1 MTNAGTIVVELDT
14 KRAPITT
21 KNFLHLV
28 DTRAYDGATFYRTVS
43 KAAVPGSNIE
53 VIQGGLQGVNRIPDQ
68 KIALEQTSTTHLHN
82 TSGAISMARTSDPN
96 SGSSEF
102 FLCVGDNT
110 FLDAENQPDH
120 LGYAAFGHVVRGN
133 DVVLKINHSAATSQ
147 MPTAPPATPAS
158 TQATPAPTLIV
169 HIRDFQYIPKDP
181 AIHVGDTIQ
190 YINDDESAHTV
201 TADDKSYDS
210 GYMAKG
216 QTWSKTYT
224 VAGAYPYFCA
234 YHAFMRASVTVK

>member
-1 MTNAGTIVVELDT
+1 MIRKTLLGFVLSLALPGIAFAAPLPRVAIVTNAGTIVVELDT

-147 MPTAPPATPAS
+147 MLTAPVTI
-158 TQATPAPTLIV
+158 LRMRRV
-169 HIRDFQYIPKDP
+169 PK
-181 AIHVGDTIQ
+181 
-190 YINDDESAHTV
+190 
-201 TADDKSYDS
+201 
-210 GYMAKG
+210 
-216 QTWSKTYT
+216 
-224 VAGAYPYFCA
+224 
-234 YHAFMRASVTVK
+234 

>member
-1 MTNAGTIVVELDT
+1 MI
-14 KRAPITT
+14 AP
-21 KNFLHLV
+21 LW
-28 DTRAYDGATFYRTVS
+28 
-43 KAAVPGSNIE
+43 
-53 VIQGGLQGVNRIPDQ
+53 
-68 KIALEQTSTTHLHN
+68 IALAVSTSLALAQPAPAPN
-82 TSGAISMARTSDPN
+82 PSMPPMS
-96 SGSSEF
+96 
-102 FLCVGDNT
+102 
-110 FLDAENQPDH
+110 
-120 LGYAAFGHVVRGN
+120 
-133 DVVLKINHSAATSQ
+133 

>member
-1 MTNAGTIVVELDT
+1 MIRKTLLGFVLSLALPSIAFAAPLPHVAIVTNAGTIVVELDT

-147 MPTAPPATPAS
+147 MLTAPVTI
-158 TQATPAPTLIV
+158 LRMRRV
-169 HIRDFQYIPKDP
+169 PK
-181 AIHVGDTIQ
+181 
-190 YINDDESAHTV
+190 
-201 TADDKSYDS
+201 
-210 GYMAKG
+210 
-216 QTWSKTYT
+216 
-224 VAGAYPYFCA
+224 
-234 YHAFMRASVTVK
+234 

>member
-1 MTNAGTIVVELDT
+1 MIRKTLLGFVLSLALPSIAFAAPLPHVAIVTNAGTIVVELDT

-68 KIALEQTSTTHLHN
+68 KIALEQTSTSHLHN

-147 MPTAPPATPAS
+147 MLTAPVTI
-158 TQATPAPTLIV
+158 LRMRRV
-169 HIRDFQYIPKDP
+169 PK
-181 AIHVGDTIQ
+181 
-190 YINDDESAHTV
+190 
-201 TADDKSYDS
+201 
-210 GYMAKG
+210 
-216 QTWSKTYT
+216 
-224 VAGAYPYFCA
+224 
-234 YHAFMRASVTVK
+234 

>member
-1 MTNAGTIVVELDT
+1 MIRKTLLGFVLSLALPGIAFAAPLPHVAIVTNAGTIVVELDT

-28 DTRAYDGATFYRTVS
+28 DSRAYDGATFYRTVS

-102 FLCVGDNT
+102 FLCVGDNA

-120 LGYAAFGHVVRGN
+120 LGYAAFGHVVRGY
-133 DVVLKINHSAATSQ
+133 DVVLKINHAAATSQ
-147 MPTAPPATPAS
+147 MLTAPVTIRRMRRV
-158 TQATPAPTLIV
+158 PT
-169 HIRDFQYIPKDP
+169 
-181 AIHVGDTIQ
+181 
-190 YINDDESAHTV
+190 
-201 TADDKSYDS
+201 
-210 GYMAKG
+210 
-216 QTWSKTYT
+216 
-224 VAGAYPYFCA
+224 
-234 YHAFMRASVTVK
+234 